1 MMKKG
6 FIAGIVFFLFS
17 QNVFGQIE
25 LGVKGGFSLVNL
37 KGIAVNV
44 APGEFISF
52 DNSIKPSFHFGGFG
66 IYEITEKLNLQG
78 EFIYFNKGAKS
89 KEATLSLHYISI
101 PVLVNYEV
109 YDNLYLQ
116 GGPEIGFLMAARTKI
131 GGTNFD
137 LKGFYNNAVDFT
149 LNLGAKY
156 QLNSELHI
164 GMRYA
169 LGLSDLRD
177 DDNGDLASLKFLNRG
192 LHISVG
198 YRFP

>member
-1 MMKKG
+1 
-6 FIAGIVFFLFS
+6 
-17 QNVFGQIE
+17 
-25 LGVKGGFSLVNL
+25 LVNL
-37 KGIAVNV
+37 KGVAVN
-44 APGEFISF
+44 ANPGQIVSF

-66 IYEITEKLNLQG
+66 IYEVSEKLNLQG

-101 PVLVNYEV
+101 PILVNYSV

-116 GGPEIGFLMAARTKI
+116 IGPEIGFLMAARTKI
-131 GGTNFD
+131 GSTNFD
-137 LKGFYNNAVDFT
+137 LKDFYNNAVDFT

-177 DDNGDLASLKFLNRG
+177 DDNGNLASLKFLNRG

-198 YRFP
+198 YRFL